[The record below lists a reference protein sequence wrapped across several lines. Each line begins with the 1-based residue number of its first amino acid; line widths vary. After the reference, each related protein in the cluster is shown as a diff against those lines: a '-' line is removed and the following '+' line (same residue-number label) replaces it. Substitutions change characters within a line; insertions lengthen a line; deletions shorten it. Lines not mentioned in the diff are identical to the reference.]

1 MLKIQDNG
9 ENYTIQMDHVV
20 VLGKQDPFF
29 NFRQYVEDL
38 CKEFDQ
44 NMSKTIHQVILS
56 NPT

>member
-9 ENYTIQMDHVV
+9 DNYTVQMDHVV

-38 CKEFDQ
+38 IKHFDHD
-44 NMSKTIHQVILS
+44 MTKTLHQVVLKDS
-56 NPT
+56 